1 MAEGV
6 TPLVLMVMWGEVPG
20 VTVEVDTLE
29 VQVLVD
35 SGVVNGRP
43 ADVGLEAGLVLGKGG
58 PVVDPGVGVVFEEV
72 GPGVGEPVRMEGAV
86 RAEGVHSVHRRHGS
100 KHTQAAPWRHSTL
113 CGGLPS
119 TSQLQASGLDG
130 ASGPRTSG
138 CVTGRLPWDT
148 APPGGAGHWPL
159 KPQWGSTSGSGGTE
173 EGLPGC
179 PASSLDSPQGPRS
192 FGGSRRGA
200 LPTEPII

>member
-1 MAEGV
+1 M
-6 TPLVLMVMWGEVPG
+6 LMVMWGEVPG

-43 ADVGLEAGLVLGKGG
+43 ADVGLEAGLVLGKGS

-86 RAEGVHSVHRRHGS
+86 RAEGVHSAHRQHGS
-100 KHTQAAPWRHSTL
+100 KHTQAAPWRHSTW

-119 TSQLQASGLDG
+119 TSQLQVSGLDG
-130 ASGPRTSG
+130 ASGPRASG
-138 CVTGRLPWDT
+138 CVMGRLPRT
-148 APPGGAGHWPL
+148 RLHP
-159 KPQWGSTSGSGGTE
+159 
-173 EGLPGC
+173 EGL
-179 PASSLDSPQGPRS
+179 ATGP
-192 FGGSRRGA
+192 
-200 LPTEPII
+200 